1 MIQVGTYLNV
11 VDNSGAK
18 KACCIKVL
26 SGFRSRYAYTGDTI
40 LVSIKSLR
48 LKRRTSIRAK
58 KGKIFK
64 ALIIRTKKEVKSIFI
79 DRAQFLENAVLL
91 LNKQN
96 KLLATRIFGVVPKF
110 LRYTKFSRL
119 IAVAAGVI

>member
-11 VDNSGAK
+11 IDNSGAK
-18 KACCIKVL
+18 KACCIKIF
-26 SGFRSRYAYTGDTI
+26 SGFKRKYAYTGDSI

-48 LKRRTSIRAK
+48 SKRKITIRAK

-64 ALIIRTKKEVKSIFI
+64 ALIVRTRKKLKNIFI
-79 DRAQFLENAVLL
+79 DKIQFLENAILL

-96 KLLATRIFGVVPKF
+96 KLLGTRIFGVVPKF
-110 LRYTKFSRL
+110 LRYTKFSRI
-119 IAVAAGVI
+119 IAVASGIV

>member
-26 SGFRSRYAYTGDTI
+26 SGFRCRYAYTGDTI

-48 LKRRTSIRAK
+48 SKRRTSIRAK

-64 ALIIRTKKEVKSIFI
+64 ALIIRTKKEIKSLFV
-79 DRAQFLENAVLL
+79 DKVQFLENAILL

-110 LRYTKFSRL
+110 LRYTKFSR
-119 IAVAAGVI
+119 IISVAAGVL